1 MSVLNGGRIGSLQVL
16 GIATGSYELALKYL
30 KNVKLGKEIFKHQ
43 AIALNWSIWLLKLR
57 QLKC

>member
-1 MSVLNGGRIGSLQVL
+1 MVEGDRSQVL
-16 GIATGSYELALKYL
+16 GIATGSYELALKYSQER
-30 KNVKLGKEIFKHQ
+30 KAFGKEIFKHQ